1 MNYVVNYFDSL
12 FTENVTINIDLGYGE
27 IDGQP
32 LAGNALGESEPNLAS
47 ASYLQTVGTL
57 QTKDQLGSSTLPGSS
72 PFNDGTL
79 WLTTAQERAIG
90 LLPGN
95 SGEVDGWVGISN
107 TAPFSFSANTT
118 PAAGQYYLIG
128 VLEHEFTEIMGRIS
142 FIGADIGPTG
152 SYSVM
157 DLYRF
162 SSSGV
167 HQLGTGSPA
176 YFSIDNGDTNLGN
189 WNSNPGGDL
198 GDWAASA
205 GPDAFLAFS
214 PPGQIQNMSGA
225 DLTLMNAIGWNTS
238 NLTASAATI
247 PAIAVEASMY
257 GAVGTQT
264 EVNKLATQFLPGQ
277 IANAIQNG
285 LNPQVYAC
293 EALGLAFAFGNE
305 SGSSA
310 FPNAYG
316 PGNPSMPNSAAG
328 DAAFAN
334 AAASTIFGA
343 ATTANFTTSIDEFVA
358 NWKSFYSAHG
368 IPGISTPSAAQIDL
382 AARGAAWGDA
392 VGIAL
397 ANNIGPL
404 LNETMNFLNQAA
416 QGTAVY
422 SAPLTAR
429 PIDAAV
435 HLIGVSQHLEHVMP

>member
-1 MNYVVNYFDSL
+1 MNLKVWFDQSVSTLPASFVAAVNYVVNYFDSL

-142 FIGADIGPTG
+142 FISADIGATG

-167 HQLGTGSPA
+167 HQLGTSSPA

-189 WNSNPGGDL
+189 WNTNPGGDL

-214 PPGQIQNMSGA
+214 PPGQIQNMS
-225 DLTLMNAIGWNTS
+225 
-238 NLTASAATI
+238 ASRSY
-247 PAIAVEASMY
+247 P
-257 GAVGTQT
+257 
-264 EVNKLATQFLPGQ
+264 
-277 IANAIQNG
+277 
-285 LNPQVYAC
+285 
-293 EALGLAFAFGNE
+293 NE
-305 SGSSA
+305 C
-310 FPNAYG
+310 
-316 PGNPSMPNSAAG
+316 
-328 DAAFAN
+328 
-334 AAASTIFGA
+334 
-343 ATTANFTTSIDEFVA
+343 
-358 NWKSFYSAHG
+358 H
-368 IPGISTPSAAQIDL
+368 
-382 AARGAAWGDA
+382 R
-392 VGIAL
+392 
-397 ANNIGPL
+397 
-404 LNETMNFLNQAA
+404 
-416 QGTAVY
+416 
-422 SAPLTAR
+422 
-429 PIDAAV
+429 
-435 HLIGVSQHLEHVMP
+435 LEHQRSDGLCHGYPSYSGRSVNVWCGRNSDRGQQARHSVSTCANCKRHPEWIEPASLRM